1 MGGGKLVD
9 LDMFAREMSFASA
22 KIATEIEIGFH
33 VIVKEIEETAKEEVG
48 VYQPAVGPFEAWS
61 PLAES
66 TKADRVRSGYTED
79 DPLMR
84 SGELKNSI
92 ESEVVGL
99 AAVVGTKSEIGLWQE
114 VGTDH
119 IPPRPFI
126 GPAYVRKIE
135 PLMDA
140 IGLVIT
146 KGFKAV

>member
-1 MGGGKLVD
+1 MD
-9 LDMFAREMSFASA
+9 LDVFARELSFASA

-33 VIVKEIEETAKEEVG
+33 VIVKEIEETAKDEIG
-48 VYQPAVGPFEAWS
+48 VYQPAVGPFEAWA

-79 DPLMR
+79 DPLER

-99 AAVVGTKSEIGLWQE
+99 AGIVGTKNEIGLWQE
-114 VGTDH
+114 IGTDH

-126 GPAYVRKIE
+126 GPAYVRKID
-135 PLMDA
+135 PLMNA
-140 IGLVIT
+140 IGLAIT
-146 KGFKAV
+146 KGFKTY

>member
-1 MGGGKLVD
+1 MD

-22 KIATEIEIGFH
+22 KIAAEIEIDFH
-33 VIVKEIEETAKEEVG
+33 IIVKEIEETAKEEIG

-66 TKADRVRSGYTED
+66 TKADRVRSGYSED
-79 DPLMR
+79 DPLLR

-99 AAVVGTKSEIGLWQE
+99 AAIVGTKSDIGYWKE
-114 VGTDH
+114 AGTDH

-126 GPAYVRKIE
+126 GPAYVRKID
-135 PLMDA
+135 PLMESIGRA
-140 IGLVIT
+140 ISR
-146 KGFKAV
+146 GFKAY